1 MSEKK
6 YQVVSLNNQKKI
18 NKMKQKL
25 EINKNK
31 IKELKNNSKNVTD
44 INKKLSENY
53 QNSLRIIIDISNLLD
68 KYTKLFGTVE
78 EILKD
83 LESNVEFKESDFNHI
98 KNFTN
103 KNSIDIKNKMN
114 NQLDKVIDVLEK
126 KGYNQKAEEY
136 KKFKNNNMD
145 IYTMAKI
152 TEKNSSDKTVNAKQI
167 KIAQPIMNKNIN
179 SINNSKSVVAKNISL
194 NTSKNQK
201 INTSKNTSKNQQIN
215 TSKNQQINT
224 PKNTSKNQQINTS
237 KNTPKNL
244 PKKNKKTLSQIFNE
258 ILYK

>member
-6 YQVVSLNNQKKI
+6 YQVVSLNNQNKI

-167 KIAQPIMNKNIN
+167 KIAQPIMNNIN

-201 INTSKNTSKNQQIN
+201 INTPKNTSKNQQIN
-215 TSKNQQINT
+215 TSKN
-224 PKNTSKNQQINTS
+224 TSKNQQI
-237 KNTPKNL
+237 NTPKNL